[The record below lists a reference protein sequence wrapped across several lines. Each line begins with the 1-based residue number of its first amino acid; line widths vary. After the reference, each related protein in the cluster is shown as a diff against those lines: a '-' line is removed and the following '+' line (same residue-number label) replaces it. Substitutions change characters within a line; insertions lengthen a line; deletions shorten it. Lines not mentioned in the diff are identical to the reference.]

1 MTRILTALVRPAVVN
16 NFKPIVL
23 TRTFAKSSANY
34 DHYDTLGIAR
44 NATQNEISL
53 AYKQLVDRYA
63 PEKNKGNTEAYN
75 KYRQVNAAFNI
86 LSNYELRRLYNKGKV
101 TKTITPAK
109 IVSHSY
115 TTHIMK
121 MF

>member
-23 TRTFAKSSANY
+23 TRAFSKSSANY
-34 DHYDTLGIAR
+34 DHYDTLGVAR
-44 NATQNEISL
+44 NATQTEITL
-53 AYKQLVDRYA
+53 AFKQLTELYA

-75 KYRQVNAAFNI
+75 KYRQVNAAFNV

-101 TKTITPAK
+101 TKTITHAK
-109 IVSHSY
+109 NVSPSY
-115 TTHIMK
+115 AT
-121 MF
+121 